1 MKTNDKKLNN
11 GMKILGASLLFLAI
25 PGSAIAIPWIIW
37 NYRKKMKKE
46 SSEEPILGI

>member
-25 PGSAIAIPWIIW
+25 PGSAIALPWIIW
-37 NYRKKMKKE
+37 NYRKKLKKE
-46 SSEEPILGI
+46 PSKETVLGI